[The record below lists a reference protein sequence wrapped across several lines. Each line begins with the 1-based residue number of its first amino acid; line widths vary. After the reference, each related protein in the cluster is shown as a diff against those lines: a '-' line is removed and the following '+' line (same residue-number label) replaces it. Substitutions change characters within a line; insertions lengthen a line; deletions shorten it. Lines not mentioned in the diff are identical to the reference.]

1 MRQGIHPPY
10 TLSTVRCACGN
21 SYQTRSVKPEYHLE
35 ICSECHPF
43 FTGRQK
49 LVDSAG
55 RVEKFTKRFE
65 KTGGKTVR
73 VAAKKKEAAAKGAA
87 PKVMSTSARKIK
99 EKKEVTKKEK

>member
-1 MRQGIHPPY
+1 MREGIHPNY
-10 TLSTVRCACGN
+10 VVSTVTCACGN
-21 SYQTRSVKPEYHLE
+21 SFKTRSVVPEYHLE

-43 FTGRQK
+43 FTGKQR
-49 LVDSAG
+49 LMDSAG

-73 VAAKKKEAAAKGAA
+73 VAAKKREAAVKISA
-87 PKVMSTSARKIK
+87 PKVMSTSARKVK